1 MKNYSN
7 DYIKQEFEKWL
18 LSKGKSEN
26 TIKSY
31 LKVVSY
37 FETWFMGKQKKIV
50 NYAEVH
56 PVEIREWKQYLL
68 RDAKKRDRSPL
79 SVKTVNNYIESL
91 KTFFLFLV
99 TCEHI
104 KYNPMEDI
112 KPQKVKTEY
121 IPRWLEPK
129 EKKQVVKVIEDM
141 ELKKKNPWR
150 YARNRFIVF
159 AMLHGG
165 LRISELLNL
174 SIHDFKEGYLQI
186 REGKGQVARDVPVN
200 TSLTNALEE
209 WLEERSKKAPT
220 SEYLVLSQKGGKL
233 TPSGVYKLFDS
244 IIDKTKIKDLTP
256 HTLRHT
262 FAHDL
267 LEKGF
272 SITYVAA
279 LLGHSDLDTTRLYTS
294 PKKKNLRFAVE
305 TLSDEV

>member
-1 MKNYSN
+1 M
-7 DYIKQEFEKWL
+7 
-18 LSKGKSEN
+18 
-26 TIKSY
+26 
-31 LKVVSY
+31 
-37 FETWFMGKQKKIV
+37 
-50 NYAEVH
+50 
-56 PVEIREWKQYLL
+56 
-68 RDAKKRDRSPL
+68 
-79 SVKTVNNYIESL
+79 KTVNNYIESL